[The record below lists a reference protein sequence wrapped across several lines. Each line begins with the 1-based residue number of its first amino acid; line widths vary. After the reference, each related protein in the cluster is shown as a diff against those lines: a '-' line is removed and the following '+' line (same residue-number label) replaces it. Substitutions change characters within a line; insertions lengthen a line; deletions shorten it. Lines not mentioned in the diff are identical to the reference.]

1 MKTPHTFT
9 IVSGFTD
16 RDGRHWVFVKA
27 NPQKLLSDEPLP
39 EGTAVRVVGGRVE
52 RAN

>member
-1 MKTPHTFT
+1 MNAPTVTV
-9 IVSGFTD
+9 VSGYTD
-16 RDGRHWVFVKA
+16 RDGRHWVFVRN
-27 NPQKLLSDEPLP
+27 NPNKLLSDEPLP

>member
-1 MKTPHTFT
+1 MNAPTH
-9 IVSGFTD
+9 IVVSGFTD
-16 RDGRHWVFVKA
+16 RDGRHWVFTRG
-27 NPQKLLSDEPLP
+27 NPQKLLADEPLP